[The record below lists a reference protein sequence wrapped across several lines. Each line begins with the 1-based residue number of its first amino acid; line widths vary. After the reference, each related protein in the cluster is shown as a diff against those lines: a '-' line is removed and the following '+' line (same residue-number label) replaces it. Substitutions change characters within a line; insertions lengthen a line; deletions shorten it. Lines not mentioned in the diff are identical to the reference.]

1 MAVEP
6 LLLYDHPVSSN
17 ALKVRFLLAELG
29 LDYERSHVPFTA
41 PRPTGYVELNPFGR
55 IPTLVEGDLVLSESN
70 AILRYL
76 SDREGRDDLYPRPPR
91 ERAQVD
97 GALDTWATLVRPK
110 LLAAEDLA
118 FMSTGD
124 WETGGGKWED
134 AADQVA
140 LAEAVQTARSVLV
153 NWERTIADNGTVT
166 GRFSIADCCVGPVLW
181 RWLRLPVDLDELP
194 RTAAV
199 QCAIQVHPSF
209 LAARPIA

>member
-1 MAVEP
+1 MSVEP

-17 ALKVRFLLAELG
+17 SLKVRFLLAELS
-29 LDYERSHVPFTA
+29 LDYERSHVPFAA
-41 PRPTGYVELNPFGR
+41 PRPAGYVELNPFGR
-55 IPTLVEGDLVLSESN
+55 IPTLVDGDLVLSESN

-76 SDREGRDDLYPRPPR
+76 ADREGRGDLYPRAPR
-91 ERAQVD
+91 ERAHVD

-134 AADQVA
+134 ASDQAA
-140 LAEAVQTARSVLV
+140 LSQAVETAHSVLV
-153 NWERTIADNGTVT
+153 KWEQTIADSGTVT
-166 GRFSIADCCVGPVLW
+166 GSFSIADCCVGPVLW
-181 RWLRLPVDLDELP
+181 RWLRLPLDLAELP

-199 QCAIQVHPSF
+199 QRAIQLHPSF
-209 LAARPIA
+209 VAARPIA